1 MRVRYKDTGTKAY
14 GSHFNVF
21 ATAPEEVLTGDDS
34 VYVRDLDVFLVKK
47 GMWKDMLQAF
57 RDHDLIRDN
66 YNTYFFEPETDEERK
81 RGYAL

>member
-1 MRVRYKDTGTKAY
+1 MKIRYKDTGTEAY
-14 GSHFNVF
+14 GSYFNVH
-21 ATAPEEVLTGDDS
+21 AAAPIEVLTEDDS
-34 VYVRDLDVFLVKK
+34 VYAKDLDVFLVKK

-66 YNTYFFEPETDEERK
+66 YSTCFFEPETDEERE